1 MRIKNSAKDVF
12 VGRTTDGTR
21 VYVNMSVRE
30 RSHLDG
36 QTVTHEGITDY
47 IEFAMSGLGVAK
59 YCRNATSAGQML
71 EDLMSVKSPAQGL
84 TRAEIREMHA
94 LWSRWH
100 LNGMTAGC
108 VHMEADAEIGTVC
121 PETGYRKGYAW
132 LIETIPTDTLT
143 RMNEI
148 IDKLNSLPER
158 YNGE

>member
-1 MRIKNSAKDVF
+1 MNSAKDVF

-21 VYVNMSVRE
+21 IYVDMTVRE
-30 RSHLDG
+30 LDRLDS
-36 QTVTHEGITDY
+36 QTVNHEEITNY
-47 IEFAMSGLGVAK
+47 VEFTMSGLGVAK
-59 YCRNATSAGQML
+59 HCRNASSAGQML
-71 EDLMSVKSPAQGL
+71 EDLMSIKSPVKGL

-100 LNGMTAGC
+100 LNGMKAGC

-121 PETGYRKGYAW
+121 PETGYRYGYAW
-132 LIETIPTDTLT
+132 LIEPIPADTLA
-143 RMNEI
+143 RMNEL